1 MASKKKPDATAQDVE
16 AVEAEATEAAATPAK
31 VPAPEMLKKMSAKNV
46 MGGRV
51 RLGDGDNERDLYT
64 IFGLANGLKNGS
76 SDFGDWIALMGQFK
90 AIRAGDGAVFYSAK
104 AFLPDVAQDMI
115 VAAVKSAQEDDRN
128 ASVEFAYVIGIRESD
143 TATGYE
149 YTCRPLIEQ
158 RADALASL
166 ESRLVGKLA
175 LPNPNA

>member
-1 MASKKKPDATAQDVE
+1 MSSKKTSAKTADTVE
-16 AVEAEATEAAATPAK
+16 TKAVEAAAQPAK
-31 VPAPEMLKKMSAKNV
+31 ATPAPEMLKKMSAKNV

-51 RLGDGDNERDLYT
+51 RLAEGENERELYT
-64 IFGLANGLKNGS
+64 IFGLANGLKNGT

-90 AIRAGDGAVFYSAK
+90 AVRGGDGAVFYSAK

-115 VAAVKSAQEDDRN
+115 VAAVKSAQEDDKN
-128 ASVEFAYVIGIRESD
+128 ASVEFAYVIGIREAD

-166 ESRLVGKLA
+166 ETRLAGRLA